1 LSQTTLHPG
10 EPLAIDLYWD
20 VTARPPGNYL
30 LFVHLIDD
38 IGTIIAQ
45 RDTHPGLGNF
55 PASQWRPGDHFV
67 ESIRL
72 YLPETTYTP
81 AQASLSIGLYAP
93 VEGYR
98 LGITADDG
106 TGLGDTLV
114 LGQVTILPQDGSSL
128 PNALDQNFNN
138 EIRLLGYEYD
148 KRVLQP
154 GEILTVTL
162 YWEALSVP
170 EDYEIQV
177 HLVDE
182 NDSVRTTADHR
193 PTPPT
198 TQWQPGQQVQT
209 QHQFTISPDLSPG
222 DYIIHAAL
230 LAIKSQKRQNIVAE
244 DGHWIN
250 DHLSL
255 SRVNISP

>member
-1 LSQTTLHPG
+1 
-10 EPLAIDLYWD
+10 
-20 VTARPPGNYL
+20 
-30 LFVHLIDD
+30 
-38 IGTIIAQ
+38 
-45 RDTHPGLGNF
+45 
-55 PASQWRPGDHFV
+55 
-67 ESIRL
+67 
-72 YLPETTYTP
+72 
-81 AQASLSIGLYAP
+81 
-93 VEGYR
+93 
-98 LGITADDG
+98 
-106 TGLGDTLV
+106 
-114 LGQVTILPQDGSSL
+114 
-128 PNALDQNFNN
+128 
-138 EIRLLGYEYD
+138 
-148 KRVLQP
+148 
-154 GEILTVTL
+154 
-162 YWEALSVP
+162 VP